1 MWRQY
6 RRPAGGIRML
16 SGNRLLLATRSL
28 AREHKK
34 SFENYFNQMKQLQDS
49 QLASEKSSQRGS
61 DALNVTTAALD
72 SANTHANGHKEKTAE
87 PVADYNETPYATRPP
102 GAGEDGHARLTKK
115 AEFHGE

>member
-1 MWRQY
+1 
-6 RRPAGGIRML
+6 ML
-16 SGNRLLLATRSL
+16 SGSRLLLATRRL

-61 DALNVTTAALD
+61 DALNDTTAALN
-72 SANTHANGHKEKTAE
+72 STNAHASGHKEKTAE
-87 PVADYNETPYATRPP
+87 PVADYSGTPYATRPL
-102 GAGEDGHARLTKK
+102 EDGHTRLAKK